1 MANSDNNNGK
11 KTNDGERVKAFVAR
25 AQSQTG
31 TGSGGG
37 DNNGVRG
44 FVARAESSIAEAGGE
59 NRGENRENR
68 GSRNNRHGG
77 NFGRGPVR
85 KNIPGGQGQ
94 NRGPRDV
101 RENRDNRDRP
111 GGGPNGSRPDG
122 QPGDNQSK
130 NQRHGKPDRGPKPG
144 RENFD
149 GIVNRR
155 PARGAKEETLEDI
168 RKDIAAIEK
177 EIELEIS
184 DISVMKLNV

>member
-1 MANSDNNNGK
+1 LANSDNNNGNRN
-11 KTNDGERVKAFVAR
+11 NDGERVKAFVAR

-44 FVARAESSIAEAGGE
+44 FVARAESSIAEAGSE
-59 NRGENRENR
+59 NRGDNRDNR
-68 GSRNNRHGG
+68 GGRNNRHGG

-85 KNIPGGQGQ
+85 KNNPGGQGQ

-101 RENRDNRDRP
+101 RENRDRP
-111 GGGPNGSRPDG
+111 GAVPGAPRPEG
-122 QPGDNQSK
+122 QPADNQSK
-130 NQRHGKPDRGPKPG
+130 NLPRHGKPERGPKPG
-144 RENFD
+144 RENFE
-149 GIVNRR
+149 GILNRR

>member
-11 KTNDGERVKAFVAR
+11 RNNDGNGERVKAFVAR

-31 TGSGGG
+31 TGG
-37 DNNGVRG
+37 DNDGVRG
-44 FVARAESSIAEAGGE
+44 FVARAESSIAESGGE
-59 NRGENRENR
+59 NRGDNRNDNR
-68 GSRNNRHGG
+68 GGRNNRHGG

-85 KNIPGGQGQ
+85 KNNPGGQGQ

-101 RENRDNRDRP
+101 RENRDNRDRT
-111 GGGPNGSRPDG
+111 GGSNGPRPDG
-122 QPGDNQSK
+122 QPGDNQGK
-130 NQRHGKPDRGPKPG
+130 NQRHGKPDRGPKPV

-168 RKDIAAIEK
+168 QKDIAAIEK